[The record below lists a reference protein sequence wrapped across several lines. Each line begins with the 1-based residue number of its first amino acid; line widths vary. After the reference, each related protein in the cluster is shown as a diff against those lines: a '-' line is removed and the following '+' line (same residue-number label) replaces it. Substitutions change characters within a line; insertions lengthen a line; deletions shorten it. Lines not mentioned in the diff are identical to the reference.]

1 MQLKTLDILQIT
13 SAVLS
18 ELSLFVT
25 FDKDILNK
33 KEIVEN
39 YTGIKVVNLDDK

>member
-13 SAVLS
+13 YAVLS
-18 ELSLFVT
+18 ESSLFVT

-39 YTGIKVVNLDDK
+39 YTGIKVVNLDYK